1 MNVYAQQASITSERK
16 LKENENQQQNQD
28 SKKDDKKDE
37 NLKDENMNGNQNG
50 DNLGNN
56 VEEIKIENIQTQNR
70 IIDNNALE
78 TIV

>member
-1 MNVYAQQASITSERK
+1 
-16 LKENENQQQNQD
+16 
-28 SKKDDKKDE
+28 
-37 NLKDENMNGNQNG
+37 MNGNQNG